1 MRSVVTRISQGL
13 AWLVLAG
20 LVAEFYLAGAALF
33 GVLTFQPHRM
43 LGISLAV
50 ATVLLLVL
58 TIVARPSPRMIGL
71 VAVLAALT
79 VVQVVLPSLRANLPW
94 AAALHVVVAV
104 GIAAQLGA
112 IVRELGTATADSR
125 SPTPPAPVRLST

>member
-50 ATVLLLVL
+50 ATVLLLIL
-58 TIVARPSPRMIGL
+58 TIVARPSPRMVRL
-71 VAVLAALT
+71 VAVLATLT
-79 VVQVVLPSLRANLPW
+79 VVQVVLPSLRADLPW
-94 AAALHVVVAV
+94 AAALHAVVAV
-104 GIAAQLGA
+104 GIATQLGA
-112 IVRELGTATADSR
+112 IVRGPGTAAADSR
-125 SPTPPAPVRLST
+125 SPTPLAPVRPST